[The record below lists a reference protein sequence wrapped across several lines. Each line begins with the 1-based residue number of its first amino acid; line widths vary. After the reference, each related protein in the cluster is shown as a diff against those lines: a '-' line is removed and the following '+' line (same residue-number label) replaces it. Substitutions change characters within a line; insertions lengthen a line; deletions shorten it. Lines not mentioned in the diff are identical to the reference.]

1 VTKINAVLHVFQEK
15 LKLNHAAIVME
26 NTIVLE
32 RKAEVVLV
40 IVLGVLGLLVPPHLA
55 AAR

>member
-26 NTIVLE
+26 NIIVLE

-40 IVLGVLGLLVPPHLA
+40 IVLGVLGLLVLPHLVLA
-55 AAR
+55 K